1 MKSAAA
7 WLVLSLVAFGCGPDT
22 ATVDSAAKS
31 AGSAGK
37 SAAPSG
43 KPSAATSTSAA
54 PGEHKNGG
62 KMSNCPSSVTNA
74 KTEIKDT
81 DKGVEVTVTASEK
94 ADVDEIRARAK
105 KVEEHGKAAA
115 PSDATKGAHTGKGAA
130 GGSMGRCPVVLNDT
144 SVVVAEVESGSKFTI
159 EPKDAKELDWL
170 RREAKERL
178 AEIGGEKGA
187 RKMGNCPSAVN
198 GAATTVKDVGGNTV
212 VTVTSKDEAGTKEIR
227 ERAKK
232 LGGGKHDNAKK
243 HEGDGSGSGGGDCPA
258 FAEGAKSTFKDVD
271 GGTEITI
278 TPDKKDD
285 AKKILEEVTNRA
297 KPFAG

>member
-1 MKSAAA
+1 MKSAAG
-7 WLVLSLVAFGCGPDT
+7 WLVLSVMMFGCGSDA

-31 AGSAGK
+31 AGSAAK

-62 KMSNCPSSVTNA
+62 KMSNCPSSVQNA

-81 DKGVEVTVTASEK
+81 DKGVEVTVTATEK

-105 KVEEHGKAAA
+105 KVEEHGKAA
-115 PSDATKGAHTGKGAA
+115 PSDAPKGSHTGKGAA

-144 SVVVAEVESGSKFTI
+144 TVVVAEVENGSKFTI

-187 RKMGNCPSAVN
+187 RKMSNCPSAVN
-198 GAATTVKDVGGNTV
+198 GAVTTVKAAGDDTI
-212 VTVTSKDEAGTKEIR
+212 VTVTSKDEATMKEIR
-227 ERAKK
+227 ARATK
-232 LGGGKHDNAKK
+232 LGSGKHDNSKK

-258 FAEGAKSTFKDVD
+258 LAEGSKSTFKDVD

-278 TPDKKDD
+278 KPEKKED
-285 AKKILEEVTNRA
+285 AKKILEDIQNRA